1 MSIAARNHIG
11 VPEAALLPDGGGEQ
25 AMPFSTEQLQLLQS
39 TNQELVNYGS
49 NVGDYVKYK
58 RQKIEVDQE
67 EVGVIKVKTE
77 AESAYLDVKQKN
89 VELEAQRI
97 TYKERETELK
107 EKETEIDLMKKEKET
122 EIDLKKKE
130 KETEIDLKKKE
141 KETEIDLKK
150 KEKETELKEQ
160 EVELKEREA
169 DLEVRKRENNMK
181 LMIEEAEVRMRCKM
195 IEQGLPD
202 PVIGSSVQVQGQG
215 GVGQVQG
222 QVGQEQARQGQ
233 ARQGQARQGQARQGQ
248 ARQGQTRTRVRRN
261 RRSNE
266 SYERMS
272 LYPSSDSSD
281 DEYDESIDNVNR
293 CRQFLGRYDI
303 AITKFYIPKYMEQGF
318 KKSESMLKYEEV
330 LDERIQRYEKLLD
343 DPPAEAG
350 KHCKAGYRQQL
361 KASIERERHY
371 VQCLFLAAC
380 RHLVDPVMWREVVG
394 DCFIAN
400 HVYDDFFEADWKF
413 MDYDLFGF
421 DVTKAAG
428 SQLENSLETSTAFND
443 LQARSKTSTEV
454 NFSTKIND
462 AKFRFSMSVVNHL
475 CETMKIRLKPYQ
487 TSYD

>member
-1 MSIAARNHIG
+1 
-11 VPEAALLPDGGGEQ
+11 
-25 AMPFSTEQLQLLQS
+25 
-39 TNQELVNYGS
+39 
-49 NVGDYVKYK
+49 
-58 RQKIEVDQE
+58 
-67 EVGVIKVKTE
+67 
-77 AESAYLDVKQKN
+77 
-89 VELEAQRI
+89 
-97 TYKERETELK
+97 
-107 EKETEIDLMKKEKET
+107 
-122 EIDLKKKE
+122 
-130 KETEIDLKKKE
+130 
-141 KETEIDLKK
+141 
-150 KEKETELKEQ
+150 
-160 EVELKEREA
+160 
-169 DLEVRKRENNMK
+169 
-181 LMIEEAEVRMRCKM
+181 
-195 IEQGLPD
+195 
-202 PVIGSSVQVQGQG
+202 
-215 GVGQVQG
+215 
-222 QVGQEQARQGQ
+222 
-233 ARQGQARQGQARQGQ
+233 
-248 ARQGQTRTRVRRN
+248 
-261 RRSNE
+261 
-266 SYERMS
+266 MS